1 MLDAAGRI
9 GANQLTR
16 IAIQD
21 LDAIRQH
28 WTKEEERLTTALK
41 NDAAGAKPSDR
52 ANLRM
57 AHEVRTRAE
66 MSLYSVAP
74 LFNDPQNQVGE
85 LVTLDGNV
93 RRVTRIDVSKSPDGD
108 QSDVARRFGID
119 HYYELD
125 LFTDDSQNNPVVF
138 VVRELPAGLSV
149 GDHLDVPVRVA
160 GFFFKSWGFQ
170 SRRATLPA
178 PDGAPPAA
186 NLRQF
191 APLLVGRSPI
201 LLHFEEPTEA
211 QSFGLIAAGLFVL
224 LLGAVWAAGWWLAR
238 DDRRFVQST
247 LAKQFSLAD
256 GESLNDLNFDL
267 SDPPR
272 ENE

>member
-9 GANQLTR
+9 GANQLTHV
-16 IAIQD
+16 ANQD
-21 LDAIRQH
+21 LDAIERH
-28 WTKEEERLTTALK
+28 WTKEEERLSTALK
-41 NDAAGAKPSDR
+41 NGAAGVRPSDR
-52 ANLRM
+52 ANLQM
-57 AHEVRTRAE
+57 AHEVQTRAAKG
-66 MSLYSVAP
+66 LYSVAP
-74 LFNDPQNQVGE
+74 LFNDPQNQVAE
-85 LVTLDGNV
+85 LVALDGNV

-119 HYYELD
+119 HYYEID

-138 VVRELPAGLSV
+138 VVRELPPGLSV
-149 GDHLDVPVRVA
+149 GDRLDVPVRIA

-170 SRRATLPA
+170 SRRATLPV

-191 APLLVGRSPI
+191 APLLVGRGPI
-201 LLHFEEPTEA
+201 LVHFDEPTEA
-211 QSFGLIAAGLFVL
+211 RSFGLIAAGLFVL